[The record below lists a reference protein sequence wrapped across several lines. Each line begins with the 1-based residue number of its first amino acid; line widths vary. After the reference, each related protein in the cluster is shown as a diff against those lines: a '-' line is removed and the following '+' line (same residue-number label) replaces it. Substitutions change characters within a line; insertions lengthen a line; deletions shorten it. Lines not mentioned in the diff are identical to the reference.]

1 MGLTAAMKDLG
12 FKIFQTNLGEVFVCE
27 TGWSKG
33 KGQWPEMLLL
43 DVGCLRL
50 KGFRHLGKQ
59 QNKVVQPI
67 LAVLSLHC

>member
-43 DVGCLRL
+43 DVGCLML
-50 KGFRHLGKQ
+50 D
-59 QNKVVQPI
+59 VSP
-67 LAVLSLHC
+67 